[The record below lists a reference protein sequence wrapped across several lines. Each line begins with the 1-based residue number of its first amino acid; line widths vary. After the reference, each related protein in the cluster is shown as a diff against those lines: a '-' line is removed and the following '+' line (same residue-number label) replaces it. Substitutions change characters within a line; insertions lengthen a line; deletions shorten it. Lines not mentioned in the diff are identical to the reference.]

1 MRFRVRPTAAASAF
15 AAAACLATASGAQG
29 AVAQIEQINRATGA
43 NGAFSLITGPAY
55 GIPAAITEDGRFAA
69 FTTLN
74 DDFDEAYD
82 GIYANPGYGLFVRD
96 IVQNTT
102 TKIADDKSLLTG
114 LDRTERLFSFV
125 TKERLSSADTN
136 DLPDLYAYERTT
148 GLKVLVSRQGLFG
161 PALGLTSY
169 GSILRGSRYAVF
181 GTATGV
187 LRRDLLTGQT
197 KRISGGT
204 FRDAFR
210 DDRGFIGDSAFPAD
224 QFASADGKVVATSE
238 GVFTPSTTYPIEASD
253 FGGAARTFVSS
264 DGTKAVWQTANTAA
278 GVKVR
283 NLKTGAVTTPVAPA
297 AFATR
302 MAINV
307 FRLTDDG
314 KSAIVG
320 SFSFSPF
327 GTFVDKWN
335 LETGQ
340 LTPLGPTGSLSSDN
354 AKFYIDGGNVR
365 NTVLSIHATA
375 GNTLPGS
382 IQVPSPNAYLQL
394 NDLCT
399 FDDPARA
406 YVITTNATATLP
418 TATTVRIAATRP
430 DGTPLLDQTLNV
442 PQGPEDE
449 FEYASVPVGN
459 EAFVI
464 DATVTLADGRTA
476 TERTTRPALPA
487 GQECLGPQ
495 FP

>member
-1 MRFRVRPTAAASAF
+1 MRFRARSTLAASAL
-15 AAAACLATASGAQG
+15 AAAAGLASATGAQA

-43 NGAFSLITGPAY
+43 HGAFSLITGPAY
-55 GIPAAITEDGRFAA
+55 GVPAAITEDGRFNAY
-69 FTTLN
+69 TTLN
-74 DDFDEAYD
+74 DDYDEAYD
-82 GIYANPGYGLFVRD
+82 GIYANPGYGLFIRD

-114 LDRTERLFSFV
+114 LDRTERLFSFI

-148 GLKVLVSRQGLFG
+148 GIKLLVSRQGLFG
-161 PALGLTSY
+161 PAVGLTSY
-169 GSILRGSRYAVF
+169 GSVLRGSRYAVF

-187 LRRDLLTGQT
+187 IRRDLLTGQS
-197 KRISGGT
+197 KRISGGD
-204 FRDAFR
+204 FRERFR
-210 DDRGFIGDSAFPAD
+210 DDRGFIGDSGIPAD
-224 QFASADGKVVATSE
+224 QFASADGKVVSTSE
-238 GVFTPSTTYPIEASD
+238 GLFTPTATYAPEPSESRGVAQV
-253 FGGAARTFVSS
+253 FVTSAG
-264 DGTKAVWQTANTAA
+264 DKAVWQTANTAA
-278 GVKVR
+278 GTKIR

-297 AFATR
+297 EFATR

-354 AKFYIDGGNVR
+354 GKFYIDGGNVR
-365 NTVLSIHATA
+365 NTVLSVHATA

-382 IQVPSPNAYLQL
+382 IEVPSPNAYLSL

-418 TATTVRIAATRP
+418 TATTVRIVATRP
-430 DGTPLLDQTLNV
+430 DGAPLLDQTLHV
-442 PQGPEDE
+442 PQSPEDE

-476 TERTTRPALPA
+476 TERTTRPALPT

>member
-1 MRFRVRPTAAASAF
+1 MRFRSTRSAASAL
-15 AAAACLATASGAQG
+15 AAAACLASAAGAQA
-29 AVAQIEQINRATGA
+29 AVPQIEQINRATGA

-55 GIPAAITEDGRFAA
+55 SVPAAITEDGRFTA
-69 FTTLN
+69 FQTLN
-74 DDFDEAYD
+74 DDFDAAYD
-82 GIYANPGYGLFVRD
+82 GAYANPGYGLFIRD

-102 TKIADDKSLLTG
+102 TRIADDKSLVTG
-114 LDRTERLFSFV
+114 LDRSERLFSFV

-148 GLKVLVSRQGLFG
+148 GLKLLVSRQGLFG

-169 GSILRGSRYAVF
+169 GTVLRGSRYAVF

-187 LRRDLLTGQT
+187 YKRDLLTGQT
-197 KRISGGT
+197 KRVSGGS
-204 FRDAFR
+204 FREAFY
-210 DDRGFIGDSAFPAD
+210 DDRGFFGDSAFPSD

-238 GVFTPSTTYPIEASD
+238 GVFTPSASYPAVPGE
-253 FGGAARTFVSS
+253 FGGTVKTFITPAG
-264 DGTKAVWQTANTAA
+264 DKAVWQTSNTAA
-278 GVKVR
+278 GVNIR
-283 NLKTGAVTTPVAPA
+283 NLKTGAVTSPA
-297 AFATR
+297 IPAEFASR
-302 MAINV
+302 LAINV

-314 KSAIVG
+314 KSAIVS

-327 GTFVDKWN
+327 GSFLDKWN
-335 LETGQ
+335 LETGE
-340 LTPLGPTGSLSSDN
+340 LTSAGPTGTLPTDN
-354 AKFYIDGGNVR
+354 GRFYVDGGGSR
-365 NTVLSIHATA
+365 NLVLSVHAT
-375 GNTLPGS
+375 GNNALPGS
-382 IQVPSPNAYLQL
+382 VQVPSPNAYLQL

-406 YVITTNATATLP
+406 YVLTTNGTQTLP
-418 TATTVRIAATRP
+418 TATTVRIKATRP
-430 DGTPLLDQTLNV
+430 DGTPLLDQTLHV

-449 FEYASVPVGN
+449 FEYANVPVGS

-487 GQECLGPQ
+487 GQSCLGPQ